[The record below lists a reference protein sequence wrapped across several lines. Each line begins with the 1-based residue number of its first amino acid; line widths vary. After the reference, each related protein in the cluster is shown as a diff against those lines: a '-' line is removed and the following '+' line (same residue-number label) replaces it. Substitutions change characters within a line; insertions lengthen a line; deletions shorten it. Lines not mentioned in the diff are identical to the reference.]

1 MSTSLSEFVKSQ
13 TQEFYPKL
21 WHPYQ
26 GCSIGH
32 AYSGIR
38 VQVNFDSFFR
48 MNAIEIGVIRI
59 DVKNSDYNESSFI
72 EHHRRLQMK
81 KKGSEKC

>member
-1 MSTSLSEFVKSQ
+1 M
-13 TQEFYPKL
+13 
-21 WHPYQ
+21 
-26 GCSIGH
+26 
-32 AYSGIR
+32 GIR